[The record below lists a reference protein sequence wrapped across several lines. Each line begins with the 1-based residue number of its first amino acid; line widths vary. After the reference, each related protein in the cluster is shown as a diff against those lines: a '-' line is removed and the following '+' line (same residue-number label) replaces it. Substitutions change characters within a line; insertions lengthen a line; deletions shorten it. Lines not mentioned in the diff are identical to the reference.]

1 MSPSPRIAFLVLA
14 IALAL
19 VAAGCSGGGGDSSS
33 EEATPLSAT
42 TSEATTSESAGE
54 ETVQP
59 ASAPEPVEVPV
70 DAVAV
75 VDGEPVPKASYDR
88 LIAQAEQ
95 SFLAQQREFPAVGTA
110 EYEALK
116 SQAVQFLVQ
125 RVEFAQQAEELGIE
139 VTPEEVD
146 ERLEELKAQFFEG
159 DEEVYEE
166 QLAEQGLSEEQ
177 IKEDLEAQVI
187 AERLFEEVT
196 KDVTVGDEE
205 IQAYYEENSEQF
217 TVPASREVRHILVTK
232 KTRADE
238 LHAELAAGADFE
250 ELAKE
255 NSLDPGSSDQGGRLT
270 IREGETVEEFNEF
283 SFSAETGELSEP
295 IKTQFGWHIIE
306 TLTDITPEGVSSLDE
321 VRSLVEEQLLGD
333 ARNEAMTAWVDGLSV
348 IYDGKVFYAVGFTPV
363 SIGSPEIVLPE
374 DEGAGTPGDEHG
386 G

>member
-1 MSPSPRIAFLVLA
+1 MSPGPRIAFLVLA

-19 VAAGCSGGGGDSSS
+19 VATGCAGGGDDSSS

-42 TSEATTSESAGE
+42 TAEETTSESTGGE
-54 ETVQP
+54 TNQP
-59 ASAPEPVEVPV
+59 ASAQESVEVPV

-75 VDGEPVPKASYDR
+75 VDGEPVPKSSYDR

-95 SFLAQQREFPAVGTA
+95 SFITQQREFPAVGTA

-125 RVEFAQQAEELGIE
+125 RVEFAQQANELGIG
-139 VTPEEVD
+139 VTSEEVD
-146 ERLEELKAQFFEG
+146 ERLDELKEQFFEG

-177 IKEDLEAQVI
+177 IKEDLEAQIV

-205 IQAYYEENSEQF
+205 IQAYYEENAELF

-232 KTRADE
+232 RTRAEE
-238 LHAELAAGADFE
+238 LHAELVAGADFE

-255 NSLDPGSSDQGGRLT
+255 NSLDPGSKDQGGRLT
-270 IREGETVEEFNEF
+270 IREGETVEEFDEF

-295 IKTQFGWHIIE
+295 IKTQFGWHLIE
-306 TLTDITPEGVSSLDE
+306 VLTDIAPEGTSDLEE
-321 VRSLVEEQLLGD
+321 VRPLVEEQLLGE

-348 IYDGKVFYAVGFTPV
+348 IYEGKVFYAVGFTPV
-363 SIGSPEIVLPE
+363 SIGAPEIVLPE
-374 DEGAGTPGDEHG
+374 DEGAGTPDDHG